1 MEAVNGAEK
10 RWRRGAD
17 DAWRN
22 AGWGRRA
29 RRVRGCPASCRR
41 RVGGGARVD
50 AAESGA
56 WRRARH
62 WPWPIAIGIQR
73 RHRAIS
79 KRTRAANGLR
89 LSSGGTGSLIPI
101 RSGSRSIVCS
111 TSFVESERGLG
122 RRTGRFSRAV
132 RHPNSVVLLLFSCE
146 FPHSL
151 RSPGVSRDP
160 ATRMRNEGRRRACT
174 GKPARARRAGT
185 WWAKASVPSPSRFR
199 PASRDTG
206 SARVRSRRSAGR

>member
-1 MEAVNGAEK
+1 MAPKNDGGGGGRRLAARSLGTTGLPGA
-10 RWRRGAD
+10 RVPDVVSTSCGRRGA
-17 DAWRN
+17 
-22 AGWGRRA
+22 
-29 RRVRGCPASCRR
+29 RGCCRERCVATSAPLALADRYRDPAQASRDIE
-41 RVGGGARVD
+41 AD
-50 AAESGA
+50 
-56 WRRARH
+56 
-62 WPWPIAIGIQR
+62 P
-73 RHRAIS
+73 
-79 KRTRAANGLR
+79 AANGLR
-89 LSSGGTGSLIPI
+89 LSSCGTGSTIPI
-101 RSGSRSIVCS
+101 RSGSRSIVCP

-122 RRTGRFSRAV
+122 RRTGRFSCSV

-174 GKPARARRAGT
+174 GKPAQARRAGT